1 MCESSSSPPPSDPL
15 IMINAFYSDGG
26 KALLLIPQRWCH
38 KRCWV
43 CLSVFMPVHSW
54 NYYKINSIHFSR
66 KPFKNTIEAF
76 MVPKLVWGL
85 PLFLLPASSILN
97 ILCSVCPLHLLLHM
111 HTCPSQPLSPK
122 RSTRASTLL
131 CVHFWSHPPSSEILT
146 ASVLPPVFFVTDLQT
161 QSWLR
166 ELSGKAHGGHELLVM
181 IEGDCGYCFS
191 LCRWDEDSDQ
201 IHCC

>member
-1 MCESSSSPPPSDPL
+1 MCESSSGPPPSDPL

-26 KALLLIPQRWCH
+26 KAPAWSWCH

-76 MVPKLVWGL
+76 MGPKLIWGL

-97 ILCSVCPLHLLLHM
+97 ILCSVCPLHLLCTH
-111 HTCPSQPLSPK
+111 
-122 RSTRASTLL
+122 
-131 CVHFWSHPPSSEILT
+131 
-146 ASVLPPVFFVTDLQT
+146 
-161 QSWLR
+161 
-166 ELSGKAHGGHELLVM
+166 AHL
-181 IEGDCGYCFS
+181 S
-191 LCRWDEDSDQ
+191 LCLLNALPEPLPSYVFISDL
-201 IHCC
+201 IHPQVKSWQLQFCLLSFL